1 VKLNQRANLL
11 CDQML
16 RDAETLRVR
25 LADRAAASDGDAAGL
40 ARLIDCGIDAA
51 GGLEAGR
58 RMAEICLASLAQVD
72 FVPGDAEIWP
82 DTAVQVRTDH
92 PVAACMASQYAG
104 WEVKGD
110 GFFAMG
116 SGPMRAAAGREE
128 LFETIGHLEQPHT
141 AVGVLECAK
150 LPTEEVCRDLAEKC
164 GVAPDQLT
172 LLLAPTSSQA
182 GTVQV
187 VARSVETSLHKL
199 FELGF
204 DLSRV
209 ESGVGTAPLP
219 PVAGDDL
226 TGIGRTNDALLYGGQ
241 VTLYVR
247 GDDESLEAI
256 GPKVPSSASADH
268 GQPFAQLFERYDH
281 DFYKIDPML
290 FSPAIVRFVN
300 LDSGRLHH
308 FGHTLPRVI
317 HESFGGV

>member
-1 VKLNQRANLL
+1 
-11 CDQML
+11 
-16 RDAETLRVR
+16 
-25 LADRAAASDGDAAGL
+25 
-40 ARLIDCGIDAA
+40 
-51 GGLEAGR
+51 
-58 RMAEICLASLAQVD
+58 
-72 FVPGDAEIWP
+72 
-82 DTAVQVRTDH
+82 
-92 PVAACMASQYAG
+92 MASQYAG
-104 WEVKGD
+104 WELKGD

-128 LFETIGHLEQPHT
+128 LFETIGHTEKPPE

-150 LPTEEVCRDLAEKC
+150 LPPEDVCRDLAEKC
-164 GVAPDQLT
+164 GVAPEQLT

-204 DLSRV
+204 DLARV
-209 ESGVGTAPLP
+209 ESGIGTAPLP
-219 PVAGDDL
+219 PVAADDL
-226 TGIGRTNDALLYGGQ
+226 TGIGRTNDAMLYGGK

-268 GQPFAQLFERYDH
+268 GQPFAQLFEHYEH
-281 DFYKIDPML
+281 DFYKIDPLL
-290 FSPAIVRFVN
+290 FSPAVVRFVN

-317 HESFGGV
+317 HESFGGP